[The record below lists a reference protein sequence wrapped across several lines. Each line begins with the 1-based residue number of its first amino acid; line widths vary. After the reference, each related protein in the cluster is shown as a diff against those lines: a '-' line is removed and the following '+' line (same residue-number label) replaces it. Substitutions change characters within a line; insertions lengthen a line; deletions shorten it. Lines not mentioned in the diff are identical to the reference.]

1 MHHIQNIIKNKNY
14 SCDSRLVK
22 KNDIFFDLES
32 SKNQNGKYLPEAL
45 KKKPFKIITENNQLR
60 NNSNYIVVNDIKLF
74 FKKMVI
80 NKFKKKPKYMF
91 AVTGTNGKSSI
102 AYFFFKILRNLKYK
116 VGSIGTLGV
125 YLNNKI
131 INSNLTTPSFL
142 DNHKIFNNFF
152 KKSIKYSI
160 IEASSHGLKQAR
172 LESMLFYGGIFTNFT
187 RDHLD
192 YHKTFKDYL
201 ESKLILFKKLI
212 KKKGYIISNSE
223 IDQFSTLKKI
233 AKNKKLK
240 ILSLG
245 NNGNTIKIISL
256 KNKRNFIL
264 LKINALNKIYNLKLN
279 LIGRFQVENFLQAA
293 ISIKSI
299 GISFDKIFSN
309 CSKIKNPVGRL
320 QLINKNKKN
329 VIIDYAHTPDALK
342 KTINE
347 IKLFFDKEVNLVFG
361 CGGDRDRGKRKVMG
375 SIANELCKK
384 VYITDDNPRYE
395 NAAFI
400 RNEIKKSCSKGII
413 VPSREK
419 AIMKSIKDTRNEILL
434 ISGKGHETYQ
444 IIKDKKFYFSDFKC
458 VNKYLR

>member
-1 MHHIQNIIKNKNY
+1 MHQIQNIIKNKNY

-102 AYFFFKILRNLKYK
+102 AYFFYKILRNLKYK

-125 YLNNKI
+125 YSNNKI

-152 KKSIKYSI
+152 KKNIKYSI

-329 VIIDYAHTPDALK
+329 VIIDYAHTPDALR

-375 SIANELCKK
+375 SIANKLCKK

>member
-1 MHHIQNIIKNKNY
+1 MQHIQNIIKNKNY

-60 NNSNYIVVNDIKLF
+60 NNLNYIVVNDIKLF

-80 NKFKKKPKYMF
+80 DKFKNKPKYMF

-102 AYFFFKILRNLKYK
+102 AYFFYKILRNLKYK

-125 YLNNKI
+125 YSNNKI

-152 KKSIKYSI
+152 KKNIKYSI

-172 LESMLFYGGIFTNFT
+172 LDSFKFYGGIFTNFT

-256 KNKRNFIL
+256 KNRKNFIL
-264 LKINALNKIYNLKLN
+264 LKVNALNKIYNLKLN

-329 VIIDYAHTPDALK
+329 VIIDYAHTPDALR

-375 SIANELCKK
+375 SIANKLCKK

>member
-1 MHHIQNIIKNKNY
+1 MHQIQNIIKNKNY

-60 NNSNYIVVNDIKLF
+60 NNLNYIVVNDIKLF

-80 NKFKKKPKYMF
+80 DKFKNKPKYMF

-102 AYFFFKILRNLKYK
+102 AYFFYKILRNLKYK
-116 VGSIGTLGV
+116 VGSVGTLGV
-125 YLNNKI
+125 YSNNKI

-152 KKSIKYSI
+152 KKNIKYSI

-172 LESMLFYGGIFTNFT
+172 LDSFKFYGGIFTNFT

-256 KNKRNFIL
+256 KNRKNFIL
-264 LKINALNKIYNLKLN
+264 LKVNALNKIYNLKLN

-329 VIIDYAHTPDALK
+329 VIIDYAHTPDALR

-419 AIMKSIKDTRNEILL
+419 AIVKSIKDTRNEILL

>member
-152 KKSIKYSI
+152 KKNIKYSI

-172 LESMLFYGGIFTNFT
+172 LDSFKFYGGIFTNFT

-293 ISIKSI
+293 ISIKSM
-299 GISFDKIFSN
+299 GISFDKIFSS
-309 CSKIKNPVGRL
+309 CSKIKNPAGRL

-329 VIIDYAHTPDALK
+329 VIIDYAHTPDALR

-375 SIANELCKK
+375 SIANKLCKK

>member
-152 KKSIKYSI
+152 KKNIKYSI

-172 LESMLFYGGIFTNFT
+172 LDSFKFYGGIFTNFT

-329 VIIDYAHTPDALK
+329 VIIDYAHTPDALR

>member
-1 MHHIQNIIKNKNY
+1 MHQIQNIIKNKNY

-60 NNSNYIVVNDIKLF
+60 NNLNYIVVNDIKLF

-80 NKFKKKPKYMF
+80 DKFKNKPKYMF

-125 YLNNKI
+125 YSNNKI

-152 KKSIKYSI
+152 KKNIKYSI

-223 IDQFSTLKKI
+223 IDQFSILKKI

-245 NNGNTIKIISL
+245 NNGNTIKIISS
-256 KNKRNFIL
+256 KNRKNFIL

-279 LIGRFQVENFLQAA
+279 LIGRFQVENFLQAV
-293 ISIKSI
+293 ISIKSM
-299 GISFDKIFSN
+299 GISFDKIFSS

-320 QLINKNKKN
+320 QLISKNKKN
-329 VIIDYAHTPDALK
+329 VIIDYAHTPDALR

-375 SIANELCKK
+375 SIANKLCKK

>member
-172 LESMLFYGGIFTNFT
+172 LESMLFYGGIFTN
-187 RDHLD
+187 LP
-192 YHKTFKDYL
+192 
-201 ESKLILFKKLI
+201 E
-212 KKKGYIISNSE
+212 II
-223 IDQFSTLKKI
+223 
-233 AKNKKLK
+233 
-240 ILSLG
+240 
-245 NNGNTIKIISL
+245 
-256 KNKRNFIL
+256 
-264 LKINALNKIYNLKLN
+264 
-279 LIGRFQVENFLQAA
+279 
-293 ISIKSI
+293 
-299 GISFDKIFSN
+299 
-309 CSKIKNPVGRL
+309 
-320 QLINKNKKN
+320 
-329 VIIDYAHTPDALK
+329 
-342 KTINE
+342 
-347 IKLFFDKEVNLVFG
+347 
-361 CGGDRDRGKRKVMG
+361 
-375 SIANELCKK
+375 
-384 VYITDDNPRYE
+384 
-395 NAAFI
+395 
-400 RNEIKKSCSKGII
+400 
-413 VPSREK
+413 
-419 AIMKSIKDTRNEILL
+419 
-434 ISGKGHETYQ
+434 
-444 IIKDKKFYFSDFKC
+444 
-458 VNKYLR
+458 